1 MFINKDNKLNTLKK
15 WIENSNY
22 TVIFTGAGM
31 STESGIPDF
40 RSKDGLWKGID
51 PMRVACV
58 DALITNYNLFY
69 EFYKQRIEN
78 LEKSNPHKGYD
89 ILSNWERKGLIS
101 SVITQNVDGFHQRAG
116 NKRVYPL
123 HGSINTFRCSRCG
136 QSASKDNFINK
147 DSCIKCGGTLR
158 PDVVLF
164 GEALPQD
171 ILNNAIKE
179 IQKSEL
185 VIVIG
190 TSLMVYPVNSLP
202 SMSKGKKV
210 YINKEIYKQSFDL
223 DLEGK
228 AGEILEAVNQ
238 QLN

>member
-1 MFINKDNKLNTLKK
+1 
-15 WIENSNY
+15 
-22 TVIFTGAGM
+22 M

-210 YINKEIYKQSFDL
+210 YINKEIYQQSFDL

>member
-1 MFINKDNKLNTLKK
+1 MRIGIVGLPNVGKSTLFNAITKAGADAA
-15 WIENSNY
+15 NY
-22 TVIFTGAGM
+22 PFCT
-31 STESGIPDF
+31 
-40 RSKDGLWKGID
+40 ID
-51 PMRVACV
+51 PNAVSYTHLDV
-58 DALITNYNLFY
+58 
-69 EFYKQRIEN
+69 YKRQ
-78 LEKSNPHKGYD
+78 
-89 ILSNWERKGLIS
+89 
-101 SVITQNVDGFHQRAG
+101 
-116 NKRVYPL
+116 
-123 HGSINTFRCSRCG
+123 
-136 QSASKDNFINK
+136 
-147 DSCIKCGGTLR
+147 
-158 PDVVLF
+158 
-164 GEALPQD
+164 PQD

-210 YINKEIYKQSFDL
+210 YINKEIYQQSFDL